1 MRYDPNKYE
10 DVATRLQRIHA
21 VNPNLRVIT
30 EIAWHDEEFNK
41 VCFKASLMEGDS
53 VLATGYAM
61 DWKSKDRGATT
72 TNWVET
78 SETSAIGRCIANSKY
93 QDKNAERPSKQEM
106 EIAAERKAENKA
118 VTPTSNG
125 KPAPAAPVQSKPD
138 VGKYTV
144 ALEKVVGK
152 NAKAVNTFLIGR
164 NQIKQGETY
173 KDVSEH
179 YAKSIVEYPSK
190 FLALVLSSEG

>member
-1 MRYDPNKYE
+1 M
-10 DVATRLQRIHA
+10 
-21 VNPNLRVIT
+21 
-30 EIAWHDEEFNK
+30 
-41 VCFKASLMEGDS
+41 
-53 VLATGYAM
+53 
-61 DWKSKDRGATT
+61 
-72 TNWVET
+72 
-78 SETSAIGRCIANSKY
+78 
-93 QDKNAERPSKQEM
+93 
-106 EIAAERKAENKA
+106 
-118 VTPTSNG
+118 TPASNG
-125 KPAPAAPVQSKPD
+125 KPAPAAPAQSKPA